1 MIEVLVSIAVLGVSW
16 DINEVAG
23 DKVYVSFSGQKIV
36 ITADDFEERNISLG
50 ERDKLFEVL
59 RRSRVFLEKQFL
71 RKPTIYKKLILDEE
85 SKIFVFKDGIT
96 FYYGQVYLNIPNIEK
111 EGVPPEPEKINFFRT
126 PFFLRLLKGEVFIMS
141 GDAGY
146 FIYCIKCEGELWR
159 EHQKVIE
166 KKLPAGE
173 MEERASK
180 VKAISSQEV
189 IFVSDSDYESDIG
202 DEELRKLVIMSVERM
217 KTKDKFRKDII
228 YSHSTDVPSPKI
240 PKSKKFDVR
249 ARENTGIP
257 EMREMM
263 LIEKRCYD
271 LLRRGKP
278 CR

>member
-1 MIEVLVSIAVLGVSW
+1 MLEFLLTIILVGLSW
-16 DINEVAG
+16 DINDVAG
-23 DKVYVSFSGQKIV
+23 DKIYVSFGGQKII

-50 ERDKLFEVL
+50 ERDKMFEVL
-59 RRSRVFLEKQFL
+59 RHSRIFLEKQFL
-71 RKPTIYKKLILDEE
+71 RKPAIYKKLILDEE

-96 FYYGQVYLNIPNIEK
+96 IYYGQLYLNVPNLEK
-111 EGVPPEPEKINFFRT
+111 EGLPAEPEKIKFFRT
-126 PFFLRLLKGEVFIMS
+126 PFFMRLIKGEIFIMS

-159 EHQKVIE
+159 EHQRVIE
-166 KKLPAGE
+166 KKLVSGE
-173 MEERASK
+173 TEEKASK

-228 YSHSTDVPSPKI
+228 YSYSTDVPNPKI
-240 PKSKKFDVR
+240 PKPKKFDVR
-249 ARENTGIP
+249 TRENTVIP